1 VEAVQ
6 APHHYQG
13 QTTTT
18 TFPDEGKGHRAAS
31 IISKRVQKAQ
41 NGP

>member
-6 APHHYQG
+6 TPHHYQE

-18 TFPDEGKGHRAAS
+18 TFPDESKGYAAAS
-31 IISKRVQKAQ
+31 IIAKRVQNAQ